1 VLKEKILR
9 ELDGVLEQPRTE
21 ITVSG
26 TGNEVSGGGAGQT
39 LTVDGTGNT
48 VTLGGAET
56 STADPAT
63 GATPGTAATLA
74 APTANAT
81 TTDANNTLTVKG
93 DDNKVSIDSASYN
106 NTVAIDGKNNTFA
119 IEAGSDRNRLTVAG
133 NNNQYVVTQDSDDNI
148 ITTSGG
154 SNVTRLEAAKKNTV
168 DIIGN
173 SKNNIVTI
181 SGDLN
186 TLTINQNDNNTVS
199 LTGGEEVVITNTVK
213 AGADSGARV
222 FDPASVTI
230 KSGETLT
237 FRNNTGFP
245 HNIVFDEDGVPP
257 EIDAGAI
264 SRDDLL
270 TSPGDTHS
278 VQLTERGEY
287 NYSCEV
293 HGERGKIT
301 VV

>member
-1 VLKEKILR
+1 VAKVDVDEISPRITNDFAVATVPTLIVFKGGKPVKRLVGAVWKELR
-9 ELDGVLEQPRTE
+9 LSELDGVLEQPRTE

-26 TGNEVSGGGAGQT
+26 TGNEVSGGGAGQN

-154 SNVTRLEAAKKNTV
+154 SNVTRLMGTDGCGV
-168 DIIGN
+168 D
-173 SKNNIVTI
+173 
-181 SGDLN
+181 
-186 TLTINQNDNNTVS
+186 
-199 LTGGEEVVITNTVK
+199 
-213 AGADSGARV
+213 
-222 FDPASVTI
+222 
-230 KSGETLT
+230 
-237 FRNNTGFP
+237 
-245 HNIVFDEDGVPP
+245 
-257 EIDAGAI
+257 
-264 SRDDLL
+264 
-270 TSPGDTHS
+270 
-278 VQLTERGEY
+278 RG
-287 NYSCEV
+287 
-293 HGERGKIT
+293 
-301 VV
+301 